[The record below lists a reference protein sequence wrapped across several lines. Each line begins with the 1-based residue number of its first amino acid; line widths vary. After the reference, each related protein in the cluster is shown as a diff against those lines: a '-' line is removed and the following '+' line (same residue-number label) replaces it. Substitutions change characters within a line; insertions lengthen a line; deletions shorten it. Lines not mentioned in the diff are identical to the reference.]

1 VLAYSTSAP
10 TAARTVAQLSVNASR
25 SNPPGIDLLWT
36 GSSGGTLI
44 GMWSGGSYPGPNP
57 SAGQPVPVG
66 RDADGKFRQLATV
79 PDMNYIVGIAW

>member
-1 VLAYSTSAP
+1 MDARVAP

-44 GMWSGGSYPGPNP
+44 GMWSGGSHPGPNP
-57 SAGQPVPVG
+57 PPADRSRWGVI
-66 RDADGKFRQLATV
+66 ADGKFRQLTTV
-79 PDMNYIVGIAW
+79 PDMN